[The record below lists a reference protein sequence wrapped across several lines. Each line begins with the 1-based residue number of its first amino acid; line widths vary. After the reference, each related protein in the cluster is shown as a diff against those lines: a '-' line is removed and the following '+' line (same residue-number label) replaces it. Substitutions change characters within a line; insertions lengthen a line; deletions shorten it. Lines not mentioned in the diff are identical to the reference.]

1 MESTHGNPA
10 SIIGQMIGTFLDLA
24 TMILREHW
32 PVLLVL
38 TVLAIF
44 SRILR
49 SPFVKGRLGET
60 AVAAGALRNLEKD
73 GYRVFNDLIL
83 ARRDGRGTTQIDHV
97 IASYHGIFV
106 VETKNYDGWIF
117 GDVESRYWTQI
128 LRGKKSRFQNPLHQN
143 AMHINALAAVTGIP
157 KDRFR
162 NVIYFV
168 GGAVLKTEL
177 PSHILTRDLAEYIR
191 SHRDNVVPDAELD
204 ALVDQLESNQSNR
217 TEARRAHR
225 RQMTERS
232 RD

>member
-1 MESTHGNPA
+1 MESTHGTLD
-10 SIIGQMIGTFLDLA
+10 SIIGRMIGNFLDLA

-44 SRILR
+44 GRILR
-49 SPFVKGRLGET
+49 STFVKGRLGEA
-60 AVAAGALRNLEKD
+60 AVAAGALRNLKKD
-73 GYRVFNDLIL
+73 GYRVFNDLVL

-97 IASYHGIFV
+97 IASHHGIFV

-162 NVIYFV
+162 NVVYFV

-177 PSHILTRDLAEYIR
+177 PPHILTRDLAEYIR
-191 SHRDNVVPDAELD
+191 SHRDNVVSDAELD

-225 RQMTERS
+225 RQMTDKYRE
-232 RD
+232 